1 MPIINNYPIILYRYF
16 TKDLFKF
23 FILTLISLVLLIF
36 FIDLIELFRRS
47 SNKVGVAHIYK
58 ANFIDLMGM
67 ASLKIV
73 GNIQKVLP
81 FAALIGSIAC
91 FNQWRKKNY
100 YVISK
105 TSGISL
111 WKILSPILVSFFCV
125 GLFSIIALIPF
136 STLLNKK
143 FETLETLFFGK
154 TYFKQ
159 LSLDTK
165 GFWIKQLSGQKF
177 LIINANKINEKLN
190 TLFNLNI
197 FVYDQDKKF
206 EKRITAQKGKFTPEK
221 LILNEVKLISKSSK
235 VSNFKNYSFLIDFDT
250 SRLNVATK
258 EPDKIFLFDY
268 PYYLIKMKDY
278 GLNITKHLV
287 HFFKL
292 ICQPFLIISM
302 ILLSASLML
311 RSSERKVE
319 VGIVSLSLVVGF
331 SLYFIGDL
339 IFALGFS
346 EKIPPLLAGFGPTL
360 IGLFSGCY
368 LISDID
374 EIKHFKRKR

>member
-1 MPIINNYPIILYRYF
+1 MLNPTNHPIILYKYF

-23 FILTLISLVLLIF
+23 FILTLFFLIILVF

-47 SNKVGVAHIYK
+47 SNKVGVSHLQK
-58 ANFIDLMGM
+58 ASFLNLIGM
-67 ASLKIV
+67 ASLKIIE
-73 GNIQKVLP
+73 NIQKILP

-105 TSGISL
+105 SSGVSL
-111 WKILSPILVSFFCV
+111 WKILSPILISFFIV
-125 GLFSIIALIPF
+125 GLFSIMILNPF

-143 FETLETLFFGK
+143 YEKLQTLFFGK
-154 TYFKQ
+154 TNLQEF
-159 LSLDTK
+159 SFDTK
-165 GFWIKQLSGQKF
+165 GFWIKQVSKQNY
-177 LIINANKINEKLN
+177 LIINANKINEKKN
-190 TLFNLNI
+190 TLYDLNI
-197 FVYDQDKKF
+197 FEYNKDKIFQK
-206 EKRITAQKGKFTPEK
+206 KITANKGIFTTQRLFLYDII
-221 LILNEVKLISKSSK
+221 LIDRNSK
-235 VSNFKNYSFLIDFDT
+235 VSNFKKYSYSINFD
-250 SRLNVATK
+250 SNQINVATK
-258 EPDKIFLFDY
+258 NPEKIFLLDF
-268 PYYLIKMKDY
+268 PYYLIKMKSF
-278 GLNITKHLV
+278 GLNISKHLV

-319 VGIVSLSLVVGF
+319 VSIVSLSLVVGF
-331 SLYFIGDL
+331 SLYFVGDF

-346 EKIPPLLAGFGPTL
+346 EKIPPVLAGFGPTL

-374 EIKHFKRKR
+374 EIKYVKNR

>member
-1 MPIINNYPIILYRYF
+1 MPIINNHPIILYRYF

-23 FILTLISLVLLIF
+23 FILTLISLVILIF

-47 SNKVGVAHIYK
+47 ANKVGANVYK
-58 ANFIDLMGM
+58 ANFIDVMGM

-73 GNIQKVLP
+73 GNIQKILP

-111 WKILSPILVSFFCV
+111 WKILSPILISFFFV
-125 GLFSIIALIPF
+125 GLFSIIALNPF
-136 STLLNKK
+136 STLLNNK
-143 FETLETLFFGK
+143 FETLESLFFGK
-154 TYFKQ
+154 TNFKQ
-159 LSLDTK
+159 LSFDTK
-165 GFWIKQLSGQKF
+165 GFWMKQLSGQRY
-177 LIINANKINEKLN
+177 LIINSNRIDEKLN
-190 TLFNLNI
+190 TLFNVNI
-197 FVYDQDKKF
+197 FVYDLDKTF
-206 EKRITAQKGKFTPEK
+206 DKRITAQKAKFTPEK
-221 LILNEVKLISKSSK
+221 LILSEVKLIDKSSK
-235 VSNFKNYSFLIDFDT
+235 ISNFKNYTFLIDFDT

-258 EPDKIFLFDY
+258 KPDKIFLFDY
-268 PYYLIKMKDY
+268 PYYLIKMKVY
-278 GLNITKHLV
+278 GLNISKHLV

-331 SLYFIGDL
+331 SLYFIGDF

-374 EIKHFKRKR
+374 EIKHFKRNR